1 MPFTREQWYEILL
14 SFADDKAC
22 LSCYMCHIEKW
33 LTRLGWQNFD
43 FVLTG
48 KPRRWDPVGRKPNS
62 FGACAAVALVR
73 RRRPSARILV
83 IHLARG
89 MALGRGGIDT
99 RFWLDAALLPGGT
112 WPLAG
117 ASKKNRS
124 AIDRALDS
132 KFLGWAYG
140 QPQGVVVLRWP
151 TLQEKGGRVWGGG
164 RLPRGFLV
172 ELKLATL
179 TEAGQLFCLV
189 FENVPLVQT
198 QGPLRQ
204 SHPYDWRSK
213 KSVADRGDWASDF
226 DVRVLTSFCCQRHC
240 HSCFWLF
247 SAYIQLPMLNH
258 PNWALKT

>member
-43 FVLTG
+43 FVLTR

-62 FGACAAVALVR
+62 FGAFAAVALVR
-73 RRRPSARILV
+73 RQRPSARILE

-117 ASKKNRS
+117 ASKKTALRLTARLTQS
-124 AIDRALDS
+124 FWVKHMVSLRALSFCDD
-132 KFLGWAYG
+132 
-140 QPQGVVVLRWP
+140 QPCR
-151 TLQEKGGRVWGGG
+151 RRGGG
-164 RLPRGFLV
+164 GCGVGAGFPTW
-172 ELKLATL
+172 KPA
-179 TEAGQLFCLV
+179 AGF
-189 FENVPLVQT
+189 
-198 QGPLRQ
+198 
-204 SHPYDWRSK
+204 
-213 KSVADRGDWASDF
+213 
-226 DVRVLTSFCCQRHC
+226 
-240 HSCFWLF
+240 
-247 SAYIQLPMLNH
+247 
-258 PNWALKT
+258 

>member
-22 LSCYMCHIEKW
+22 LSCYMCHMEGW

-43 FVLTG
+43 FVLTR

-62 FGACAAVALVR
+62 FGAFAAVALVR

-89 MALGRGGIDT
+89 MALGRGGN
-99 RFWLDAALLPGGT
+99 RHEV
-112 WPLAG
+112 LAG
-117 ASKKNRS
+117 RRPPSRRNLAFGRGKQKNRS

-151 TLQEKGGRVWGGG
+151 TLQEKGGGGCG
-164 RLPRGFLV
+164 VGAGFPTW
-172 ELKLATL
+172 KPA
-179 TEAGQLFCLV
+179 AGF
-189 FENVPLVQT
+189 
-198 QGPLRQ
+198 
-204 SHPYDWRSK
+204 
-213 KSVADRGDWASDF
+213 
-226 DVRVLTSFCCQRHC
+226 
-240 HSCFWLF
+240 
-247 SAYIQLPMLNH
+247 
-258 PNWALKT
+258 

>member
-43 FVLTG
+43 FVLTR

-62 FGACAAVALVR
+62 FGAFAAVALVR

-117 ASKKNRS
+117 ASKKTALRLTARAWLKVFGLSIWS
-124 AIDRALDS
+124 ASGRCRFAMTNPA
-132 KFLGWAYG
+132 GEG
-140 QPQGVVVLRWP
+140 
-151 TLQEKGGRVWGGG
+151 GGRVWGGG
-164 RLPRGFLV
+164 RLPYVEACRRLLV

-179 TEAGQLFCLV
+179 TEAGQHFCLV
-189 FENVPLVQT
+189 FENVPLLVQT
-198 QGPLRQ
+198 HAGAVAPVAPVRLAKQ
-204 SHPYDWRSK
+204 K
-213 KSVADRGDWASDF
+213 KRCRPG
-226 DVRVLTSFCCQRHC
+226 RLGIG
-240 HSCFWLF
+240 FWCAG
-247 SAYIQLPMLNH
+247 S
-258 PNWALKT
+258 

>member
-1 MPFTREQWYEILL
+1 
-14 SFADDKAC
+14 
-22 LSCYMCHIEKW
+22 
-33 LTRLGWQNFD
+33 
-43 FVLTG
+43 
-48 KPRRWDPVGRKPNS
+48 
-62 FGACAAVALVR
+62 VR

-117 ASKKNRS
+117 ASKKTALRLTARLTQS
-124 AIDRALDS
+124 FWVEHMVSLRALSFCDD
-132 KFLGWAYG
+132 
-140 QPQGVVVLRWP
+140 QPCRRR
-151 TLQEKGGRVWGGG
+151 GGRVWGGG
-164 RLPRGFLV
+164 RLPYLEACRRLLV

-179 TEAGQLFCLV
+179 TEAGQHFCLV
-189 FENVPLVQT
+189 FENVPLLVQT

-226 DVRVLTSFCCQRHC
+226 DAQGPNFVLLPATLSQLLLAFLCLHPASHAKPSQLGTQNANSKNVNSTRRKEVRNMI
-240 HSCFWLF
+240 
-247 SAYIQLPMLNH
+247 A
-258 PNWALKT
+258 